1 MHRKTVTGKVCLTPY
16 EKLLKSGVKLYN
28 GEVKDIELPLLH
40 PFKNHPFKV
49 IEDEHMREL
58 VESIKE
64 KGVLSP
70 AIVRRMETGGY
81 EIISGHRR
89 KRACELAGLMT
100 MPVIIKD
107 LDDDEATILMVDAN
121 IQRENI
127 LPSER
132 AFSLRMKME
141 ALKRQGRRRDLE
153 ETKSDYDQDLSS
165 DHNGPMSGEG
175 ISNRKEPRLE
185 EESTSGQ
192 SDPKLN
198 EDKLTSDH
206 NVPKLQDDRV
216 TSGHDVQKLE
226 EKKGEESSSVHSLQN
241 LEDYLNKEG
250 IMTSGHNVPKLKKNE
265 LTSRRDV
272 EKLELNEEKTT
283 SDHDEPKLEVDS
295 GNRLTSDHNG
305 PWLTVEKIGEEEGM
319 SPMQVKRYI
328 RLTNL
333 IPELLLRV
341 DKGKIGLVQAFDLS
355 FISVENQELIAS
367 VLKKTDKSMTAK
379 QATMLREEAEAGTLD
394 EDKVFDIILGKKA
407 FLRTVTFSEKELK
420 RYFPEE
426 VNSAQIKRFM
436 IGLLN
441 DWKEKP

>member
-49 IEDEHMREL
+49 VEDEHMKEL

-89 KRACELAGLMT
+89 KRACELAGLLT

-132 AFSLRMKME
+132 AFSLQMKME
-141 ALKRQGRRRDLE
+141 ALKRQGSRSDLE
-153 ETKSDYDQDLSS
+153 KTSSEIGQET
-165 DHNGPMSGEG
+165 
-175 ISNRKEPRLE
+175 
-185 EESTSGQ
+185 
-192 SDPKLN
+192 
-198 EDKLTSDH
+198 TSDH
-206 NVPKLQDDRV
+206 NDPKLQKV
-216 TSGHDVQKLE
+216 NS
-226 EKKGEESSSVHSLQN
+226 
-241 LEDYLNKEG
+241 
-250 IMTSGHNVPKLKKNE
+250 TSGHNVPKSQEDE

-272 EKLELNEEKTT
+272 EKLDRDKEKAT
-283 SDHDEPKLEVDS
+283 SAHSEPKLEVDS
-295 GNRLTSDHNG
+295 ENELTSGHYV
-305 PWLTVEKIGEEEGM
+305 PKLAAEIIGEGEGLCGR
-319 SPMQVKRYI
+319 QIKRYI

-333 IPELLLRV
+333 IPDLLIRV
-341 DKGKIGLVQAFDLS
+341 DNGKIGLVQGVDLS
-355 FISVENQELIAS
+355 FIDAEKQQIISTILQG
-367 VLKKTDKSMTAK
+367 TDKSMTVK
-379 QATMLREEAEAGTLD
+379 QAKMLREAAEAGTLD
-394 EDKVFDIILGKKA
+394 EDTAFNIILGKTA

>member
-16 EKLLKSGVKLYN
+16 EKLLKSGVKQYN

-49 IEDEHMREL
+49 VEDEHMREL

-89 KRACELAGLMT
+89 KRACELAGLLT
-100 MPVIIKD
+100 MPVIIKE

-132 AFSLRMKME
+132 AFSLQMKME

-153 ETKSDYDQDLSS
+153 EPSSDYAQDSTS
-165 DHNGPMSGEG
+165 DH
-175 ISNRKEPRLE
+175 REPKLQEDELTSRHHVEKLDEDLNE
-185 EESTSGQ
+185 EAKESTSG
-192 SDPKLN
+192 
-198 EDKLTSDH
+198 H
-206 NVPKLQDDRV
+206 NGPKLQDAI
-216 TSGHDVQKLE
+216 TSGHDVQKSE
-226 EKKGEESSSVHSLQN
+226 EESSSVHSLQK
-241 LEDYLNKEG
+241 LEGYLNKEG
-250 IMTSGHNVPKLKKNE
+250 IMTSGHYVPKLKENGGK
-265 LTSRRDV
+265 
-272 EKLELNEEKTT
+272 
-283 SDHDEPKLEVDS
+283 
-295 GNRLTSDHNG
+295 LTSDHNG
-305 PWLTVEKIGEEEGM
+305 PKLDENEDELTSDHNGPKLTVEKIGDEEGM

-341 DKGKIGLVQAFDLS
+341 DKGKIGLVQAVDLS
-355 FISVENQELIAS
+355 FINEEEQKLIAS
-367 VLKKTDKSMTAK
+367 VLSKTDRSMTAK
-379 QATMLREEAEAGTLD
+379 QATMLRKEAEAETLD
-394 EDKVFDIILGKKA
+394 EDKAFDIILGKTA

>member
-1 MHRKTVTGKVCLTPY
+1 MHRRTVTGKVCLTPY

-49 IEDEHMREL
+49 VEDEHMKEL

-89 KRACELAGLMT
+89 KRACELAGLLT

-132 AFSLRMKME
+132 AFSLQMKMD
-141 ALKRQGRRRDLE
+141 ALNRQGSRSDLE
-153 ETKSDYDQDLSS
+153 KSSS
-165 DHNGPMSGEG
+165 DNGQE
-175 ISNRKEPRLE
+175 I
-185 EESTSGQ
+185 
-192 SDPKLN
+192 
-198 EDKLTSDH
+198 
-206 NVPKLQDDRV
+206 
-216 TSGHDVQKLE
+216 
-226 EKKGEESSSVHSLQN
+226 
-241 LEDYLNKEG
+241 
-250 IMTSGHNVPKLKKNE
+250 TSGHNDPKLQGDK

-272 EKLELNEEKTT
+272 EKLDDNQ
-283 SDHDEPKLEVDS
+283 DENTD
-295 GNRLTSDHNG
+295 LTSDHKG
-305 PWLTVEKIGEEEGM
+305 PKWAADRIGGEEGL
-319 SPMQVKRYI
+319 SGRQIQRYI

-333 IPELLLRV
+333 IPGLLLRV
-341 DKGKIGLVQAFDLS
+341 DKGKIGIMQAVDLS
-355 FISVENQELIAS
+355 FIDQEKQEIINN
-367 VLKKTDKSMTAK
+367 VLNKTDKKMTDK
-379 QATMLREEAEAGTLD
+379 QAKMLRESADSGTLN
-394 EDKVFDIILGKKA
+394 EDTAFDIILGKTA

>member
-16 EKLLKSGVKLYN
+16 EKLLKSGVKQYN

-49 IEDEHMREL
+49 VEDEHMREL

-89 KRACELAGLMT
+89 KRACELAGLLT
-100 MPVIIKD
+100 MPVIIKE

-132 AFSLRMKME
+132 AFSLQMKME

-153 ETKSDYDQDLSS
+153 EPSSDYAQDSTS
-165 DHNGPMSGEG
+165 DH
-175 ISNRKEPRLE
+175 REPKLQEDELTSRHHVEKLDEDLNE
-185 EESTSGQ
+185 EAKESTSG
-192 SDPKLN
+192 
-198 EDKLTSDH
+198 H
-206 NVPKLQDDRV
+206 NGPKLQDAI
-216 TSGHDVQKLE
+216 TSGHDVQKSE
-226 EKKGEESSSVHSLQN
+226 EESSSVHSLQK
-241 LEDYLNKEG
+241 LEGYLNKEG
-250 IMTSGHNVPKLKKNE
+250 IITSGHYVPKLKENDGK
-265 LTSRRDV
+265 
-272 EKLELNEEKTT
+272 
-283 SDHDEPKLEVDS
+283 
-295 GNRLTSDHNG
+295 LTSDHNG
-305 PWLTVEKIGEEEGM
+305 PKLDENEDDLTSGQSDPKLMTADKIGESEGM
-319 SPMQVKRYI
+319 SASVVKRYI

-341 DKGKIGLVQAFDLS
+341 DKGKISFMQAVDLS
-355 FISVENQELIAS
+355 FLSEKDQETVYS
-367 VLKKTDKSMTAK
+367 VLKQSDKSMTVK
-379 QATMLREEAEAGTLD
+379 QAKMLREAAESGTLD
-394 EDKVFDIILGKKA
+394 EDTAFNIILGKTA

>member
-16 EKLLKSGVKLYN
+16 EKLLKSGVKQYN

-49 IEDEHMREL
+49 VEDDHMREL

-89 KRACELAGLMT
+89 KRACELAGLLT
-100 MPVIIKD
+100 MPVIIKE

-132 AFSLRMKME
+132 AFSLQMKME

-153 ETKSDYDQDLSS
+153 EPSSDYAQDSTS
-165 DHNGPMSGEG
+165 DH
-175 ISNRKEPRLE
+175 REPKLQEDELTSRHHVEKLDEDLNE
-185 EESTSGQ
+185 EAKESTSG
-192 SDPKLN
+192 
-198 EDKLTSDH
+198 H
-206 NVPKLQDDRV
+206 NGPKLQDAI
-216 TSGHDVQKLE
+216 TSGHDVQKSE
-226 EKKGEESSSVHSLQN
+226 EESSSVHSLQK
-241 LEDYLNKEG
+241 LEGYLNKEG
-250 IMTSGHNVPKLKKNE
+250 IITSGHYVPKLKENDGK
-265 LTSRRDV
+265 
-272 EKLELNEEKTT
+272 
-283 SDHDEPKLEVDS
+283 
-295 GNRLTSDHNG
+295 LTSDHNG
-305 PWLTVEKIGEEEGM
+305 PKLDENEDDLTSGQSDPKLMTADKIGESEGM
-319 SPMQVKRYI
+319 SASVVKRYI

-341 DKGKIGLVQAFDLS
+341 DKGKISFMQAVDLS
-355 FISVENQELIAS
+355 FLSEKDQETVYS
-367 VLKKTDKSMTAK
+367 VLKQSDKSMTVK
-379 QATMLREEAEAGTLD
+379 QAKMLREAAESGTLD
-394 EDKVFDIILGKKA
+394 EDTAFNIILGKTA

>member
-49 IEDEHMREL
+49 VEDEHMTEL

-89 KRACELAGLMT
+89 KRACELAGLLT

-132 AFSLRMKME
+132 AFSLQMKME

-153 ETKSDYDQDLSS
+153 NTSPNSGQDL
-165 DHNGPMSGEG
+165 
-175 ISNRKEPRLE
+175 
-185 EESTSGQ
+185 
-192 SDPKLN
+192 
-198 EDKLTSDH
+198 
-206 NVPKLQDDRV
+206 
-216 TSGHDVQKLE
+216 
-226 EKKGEESSSVHSLQN
+226 
-241 LEDYLNKEG
+241 
-250 IMTSGHNVPKLKKNE
+250 TSGHNGPKWENEDLTSGQEGQKLKDE
-265 LTSRRDV
+265 ETTSRHDV
-272 EKLELNEEKTT
+272 EKLEDNK
-283 SDHDEPKLEVDS
+283 DNP
-295 GNRLTSDHNG
+295 TSDHNG
-305 PWLTVEKIGEEEGM
+305 PKLTVEKIGDEEGI
-319 SPMQVKRYI
+319 SPRQVKRFI

-341 DKGKIGLVQAFDLS
+341 DKGKIGLVQAVDLS
-355 FISVENQELIAS
+355 FINVEEQELIAS
-367 VLKKTDKSMTAK
+367 VLSKTDKSMTAK
-379 QATMLREEAEAGTLD
+379 QATMLRKEAEAGTLD
-394 EDKVFDIILGKKA
+394 EEAAFNILLGKTA

>member
-16 EKLLKSGVKLYN
+16 EKLLKSGVKQYN

-49 IEDEHMREL
+49 VEDEHMREL

-89 KRACELAGLMT
+89 KRACELAGLLT
-100 MPVIIKD
+100 MPVIIKE

-132 AFSLRMKME
+132 AFSLQMKME

-153 ETKSDYDQDLSS
+153 EPSSDYAQDSTS
-165 DHNGPMSGEG
+165 DHH
-175 ISNRKEPRLE
+175 EPKLQEDELTSRHHVEKLDEDLNE
-185 EESTSGQ
+185 EAKESTSG
-192 SDPKLN
+192 
-198 EDKLTSDH
+198 H
-206 NVPKLQDDRV
+206 NGPKLQDAI
-216 TSGHDVQKLE
+216 TSGHDVQKSE
-226 EKKGEESSSVHSLQN
+226 EESSSVHSLQK
-241 LEDYLNKEG
+241 LEGYLNKEG
-250 IMTSGHNVPKLKKNE
+250 IMTSGHYVPKLKENDGK
-265 LTSRRDV
+265 
-272 EKLELNEEKTT
+272 
-283 SDHDEPKLEVDS
+283 
-295 GNRLTSDHNG
+295 LTSDHNG
-305 PWLTVEKIGEEEGM
+305 PKLDENEDDLTSGQSDPKLMTADIIGESEGM
-319 SPMQVKRYI
+319 SASVVKRYI

-341 DKGKIGLVQAFDLS
+341 DKGKISFMQAVDLS
-355 FISVENQELIAS
+355 FLSEKDQETVYS
-367 VLKKTDKSMTAK
+367 VLKQSDKSMTVK
-379 QATMLREEAEAGTLD
+379 QAKMLREAAESGTLD
-394 EDKVFDIILGKKA
+394 EDTAFNIILGKTA

>member
-16 EKLLKSGVKLYN
+16 EKLLKSGVKQYN

-49 IEDEHMREL
+49 VEDEHMREL

-70 AIVRRMETGGY
+70 TIVRRMETGGF

-89 KRACELAGLMT
+89 KRACELAGLLT
-100 MPVIIKD
+100 MPVIIKE

-132 AFSLRMKME
+132 AFSLQMKME

-153 ETKSDYDQDLSS
+153 ETTSNYGQDVTS
-165 DHNGPMSGEG
+165 DHYGPKLQEDESTSRHDVEKLDEDL
-175 ISNRKEPRLE
+175 NDEAK
-185 EESTSGQ
+185 ESTSGQ

-198 EDKLTSDH
+198 ENKLTSGH
-206 NVPKLQDDRV
+206 NGPKLQDVRV
-216 TSGHDVQKLE
+216 TSGYDVQKSE
-226 EKKGEESSSVHSLQN
+226 EESSSVHSLQN
-241 LEDYLNKEG
+241 LEDYLSKEG
-250 IMTSGHNVPKLKKNE
+250 IMTSGHNVPKLQKNE
-265 LTSRRDV
+265 STSRHDV
-272 EKLELNEEKTT
+272 EKLKDNQDEYIDLTL
-283 SDHDEPKLEVDS
+283 DHYDPKLTADIVGKDEGLS
-295 GNRLTSDHNG
+295 GRQ
-305 PWLTVEKIGEEEGM
+305 I
-319 SPMQVKRYI
+319 QRYI

-333 IPELLLRV
+333 TPNLLLNV
-341 DKGKIGLVQAFDLS
+341 DKGKIGLVQAVNLSYISEEKQEMISRVFDK
-355 FISVENQELIAS
+355 N
-367 VLKKTDKSMTAK
+367 DKSMTVK
-379 QATMLREEAEAGTLD
+379 QAKMLREASESGTLD
-394 EDKVFDIILGKKA
+394 EETAFNILLGKTA

>member
-49 IEDEHMREL
+49 VEDEHMKEL

-89 KRACELAGLMT
+89 KRACELAGLLT

-132 AFSLRMKME
+132 AFSLQMKME
-141 ALKRQGRRRDLE
+141 ALKRQGSRSDLE
-153 ETKSDYDQDLSS
+153 KTSS
-165 DHNGPMSGEG
+165 DNGQEITSGHNDPKLQENELTSRNDVEKL
-175 ISNRKEPRLE
+175 NDNQDEYKDNL
-185 EESTSGQ
+185 TSGQ
-192 SDPKLN
+192 SDPKL
-198 EDKLTSDH
+198 
-206 NVPKLQDDRV
+206 
-216 TSGHDVQKLE
+216 
-226 EKKGEESSSVHSLQN
+226 
-241 LEDYLNKEG
+241 
-250 IMTSGHNVPKLKKNE
+250 MTA
-265 LTSRRDV
+265 D
-272 EKLELNEEKTT
+272 
-283 SDHDEPKLEVDS
+283 
-295 GNRLTSDHNG
+295 
-305 PWLTVEKIGEEEGM
+305 KIGESEGM
-319 SPMQVKRYI
+319 SASVVKRYI

-341 DKGKIGLVQAFDLS
+341 DRGKISFMQAVDLS
-355 FISVENQELIAS
+355 FLSEKDQETVYS
-367 VLKKTDKSMTAK
+367 VLKQSDKSMTVK
-379 QATMLREEAEAGTLD
+379 QAKMLREAAESGTLD
-394 EDKVFDIILGKKA
+394 EDTAFNIILGKTA
-407 FLRTVTFSEKELK
+407 FMRTVTFSEKELK

-436 IGLLN
+436 MGLLN

>member
-16 EKLLKSGVKLYN
+16 EKLLKSGVKQYN

-49 IEDEHMREL
+49 VEDEHMREL

-89 KRACELAGLMT
+89 KRACELAGLLT
-100 MPVIIKD
+100 MPVIIKE

-132 AFSLRMKME
+132 AFSLQMKME

-153 ETKSDYDQDLSS
+153 EPSSDYAQDST
-165 DHNGPMSGEG
+165 
-175 ISNRKEPRLE
+175 SNHREPKLQEDELTSRHHVEKLDEDLNE
-185 EESTSGQ
+185 EAKESTSG
-192 SDPKLN
+192 
-198 EDKLTSDH
+198 H
-206 NVPKLQDDRV
+206 NGPKLQDGI
-216 TSGHDVQKLE
+216 TSGHDVQKSE
-226 EKKGEESSSVHSLQN
+226 EESSSVHSLQK
-241 LEDYLNKEG
+241 LEGYLNKEG
-250 IMTSGHNVPKLKKNE
+250 IITSGHYVPKLKENDGK
-265 LTSRRDV
+265 
-272 EKLELNEEKTT
+272 
-283 SDHDEPKLEVDS
+283 
-295 GNRLTSDHNG
+295 LTSDHNG
-305 PWLTVEKIGEEEGM
+305 PKLDENEDDLTSGQSDPKLMTADKIGESEGM
-319 SPMQVKRYI
+319 SASVVKRYI

-341 DKGKIGLVQAFDLS
+341 DKGKISFMQAVDLS
-355 FISVENQELIAS
+355 FLSEKDQETVYS
-367 VLKKTDKSMTAK
+367 VLKQSDKSMTVK
-379 QATMLREEAEAGTLD
+379 QAKMLREAAESGTLD
-394 EDKVFDIILGKKA
+394 EDTAFNIILGKTA

>member
-49 IEDEHMREL
+49 VEDEHMKEL

-70 AIVRRMETGGY
+70 AIVRRMDTGGY

-89 KRACELAGLMT
+89 KRACELAGLLT

-132 AFSLRMKME
+132 AFSLQMKME

-153 ETKSDYDQDLSS
+153 DT
-165 DHNGPMSGEG
+165 
-175 ISNRKEPRLE
+175 
-185 EESTSGQ
+185 STSGQ
-192 SDPKLN
+192 SDL
-198 EDKLTSDH
+198 
-206 NVPKLQDDRV
+206 KLQKVDL
-216 TSGHDVQKLE
+216 TSGHDV
-226 EKKGEESSSVHSLQN
+226 
-241 LEDYLNKEG
+241 
-250 IMTSGHNVPKLKKNE
+250 PKLQENE

-272 EKLELNEEKTT
+272 EKLTKSEEKNTEDST
-283 SDHDEPKLEVDS
+283 SAHDEPKL
-295 GNRLTSDHNG
+295 TAQ
-305 PWLTVEKIGEEEGM
+305 KIGEAEGL
-319 SPMQVKRYI
+319 STATVKRYI

-333 IPELLLRV
+333 IPELLVRV
-341 DKGKIGLVQAFDLS
+341 DKGKIGVFQAQDLS
-355 FISVENQELIAS
+355 FINVDEQEIIKS
-367 VLKKTDKSMTAK
+367 VLNKTEKSMTVK
-379 QATMLREEAEAGTLD
+379 QARMLREASEAGTLD
-394 EDKVFDIILGKKA
+394 EDAAFNILLGKTA

>member
-49 IEDEHMREL
+49 VEDEHMKEL

-89 KRACELAGLMT
+89 KRACELAGLLT

-132 AFSLRMKME
+132 AFSLQMKME
-141 ALKRQGRRRDLE
+141 ALKRQGSRSDLE
-153 ETKSDYDQDLSS
+153 KTSSEIGQET
-165 DHNGPMSGEG
+165 
-175 ISNRKEPRLE
+175 
-185 EESTSGQ
+185 
-192 SDPKLN
+192 
-198 EDKLTSDH
+198 TSDH
-206 NVPKLQDDRV
+206 NDPKLQKV
-216 TSGHDVQKLE
+216 NS
-226 EKKGEESSSVHSLQN
+226 
-241 LEDYLNKEG
+241 
-250 IMTSGHNVPKLKKNE
+250 TSGHNVPKSQEDE

-272 EKLELNEEKTT
+272 EKLDIDKEKAT
-283 SDHDEPKLEVDS
+283 SAHSEPKLAAEI
-295 GNRLTSDHNG
+295 
-305 PWLTVEKIGEEEGM
+305 IGEGEGLCGR
-319 SPMQVKRYI
+319 QIKRYI

-333 IPELLLRV
+333 IPDLLIRV
-341 DKGKIGLVQAFDLS
+341 DNGKIGLVQGVDLS
-355 FISVENQELIAS
+355 FIDAEKQQIISTILQG
-367 VLKKTDKSMTAK
+367 TDKSMTVK
-379 QATMLREEAEAGTLD
+379 QAKMLREAAEAGTLD
-394 EDKVFDIILGKKA
+394 EDSAFNIILGKTA